1 MGFNSLDELIGAV
14 TVDQDTFEGDF
25 AKVGTQTTA
34 AGVWHSL
41 WPVGSYPGA
50 GGNGA
55 AGSGTPGAGGT
66 ALTIA
71 DGSIIRIPDQTLPIT
86 KHLTE
91 FIAWSDRDC
100 TIMLYDRLVSIS
112 GISLVGTGNKNV
124 GSATLPRYTTGEG
137 VEVWLEVTTA
147 TTTTAA
153 IISMNS
159 YTDESGNGTSAG
171 GSLTFPAAAT
181 RLSSFVGP
189 MPLATGDYG
198 VRSVET
204 VNVSTA
210 AAAGVVN
217 VVLIKP
223 LAYISTAT
231 YLARNTDLVGTLP
244 RLYNGAT
251 LGLAAMTTTSQ
262 TLTTWGKITGAYK

>member
-1 MGFNSLDELIGAV
+1 MPFNSLDELIAAN
-14 TVDQDTFEGDF
+14 TVSGSTIDGDF
-25 AKVGTQTTA
+25 ARVGTQTQA
-34 AGVWHSL
+34 AGIWHSL
-41 WPVGSYPGA
+41 WTVGSFPGA

-66 ALTIA
+66 ALSIA
-71 DGSIIRIPDQTLPIT
+71 DGSLVKIPDQTLPIT

-124 GSATLPRYTTGEG
+124 NSVALPRYTTGEG

-153 IISMNS
+153 VISMNS

-171 GSLTFPAAAT
+171 ATLTFPAAAT
-181 RLSSFVGP
+181 RLSAFIGP
-189 MPLATGDYG
+189 MPLASGDYG

-204 VNVSTA
+204 LNVATA
-210 AAAGVVN
+210 AATGVVN

-223 LAYISTAT
+223 LVYLSTAT
-231 YLARNTDLVGTLP
+231 YLSRDVDLVGSLP
-244 RLYNGAT
+244 RLFNGAS
-251 LGLAAMTTTSQ
+251 LGMAVMTNGSQ
-262 TLTTWGKITGAYK
+262 TINVWGKILGAYK